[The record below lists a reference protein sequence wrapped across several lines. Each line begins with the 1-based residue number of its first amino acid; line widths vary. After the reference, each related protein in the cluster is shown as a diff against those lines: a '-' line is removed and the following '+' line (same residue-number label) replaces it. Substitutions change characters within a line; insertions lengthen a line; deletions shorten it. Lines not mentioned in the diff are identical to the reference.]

1 MATSSSN
8 ESGPTLPRQ
17 RMSRARLAVVISG
30 AGSNMLAI
38 DDACRR
44 GDLHADVVCVISNRA
59 DAAGLTHAAARGIPT
74 SLVTPI
80 NGESRE
86 SYDERLASV
95 IHAANADWIVL
106 AGYMRILSSH
116 FVGEFTGRLLNI
128 HPSLLPEH
136 KGLHTH
142 RRAIEARDAQHGA
155 TVHFVT
161 AELDG
166 GPRILR
172 GVLTLRPSD
181 DEESLQRRV
190 QRIEHA
196 IYPEALE
203 LLARGRLRQTDA
215 GAELDGQPLVEPLER
230 HFDF

>member
-1 MATSSSN
+1 
-8 ESGPTLPRQ
+8 
-17 RMSRARLAVVISG
+17 
-30 AGSNMLAI
+30 MLAI
-38 DDACRR
+38 DDACRS
-44 GDLHADVVCVISNRA
+44 GALQADVVGVISNRA
-59 DAAGLTHAAARGIPT
+59 DAAGLTKAQERGIPST
-74 SLVTPI
+74 LITPAAD
-80 NGESRE
+80 ESRQIF
-86 SYDERLASV
+86 DERLAEA
-95 IHAANADWIVL
+95 IRAAKADWIVL
-106 AGYMRILSSH
+106 AGYMRILSPQ
-116 FVGEFTGRLLNI
+116 FVQAFTGRLLNI
-128 HPSLLPEH
+128 HPSLLPAH

-172 GVLTLRPSD
+172 GVLTVRPEDTEDTLRH
-181 DEESLQRRV
+181 RV

-203 LLARGRLRQTDA
+203 LIARGRLRQTER

-230 HFDF
+230 RFNF

>member
-1 MATSSSN
+1 
-8 ESGPTLPRQ
+8 
-17 RMSRARLAVVISG
+17 
-30 AGSNMLAI
+30 
-38 DDACRR
+38 
-44 GDLHADVVCVISNRA
+44 
-59 DAAGLTHAAARGIPT
+59 
-74 SLVTPI
+74 
-80 NGESRE
+80 
-86 SYDERLASV
+86 
-95 IHAANADWIVL
+95 
-106 AGYMRILSSH
+106 MRILSSH
-116 FVGEFTGRLLNI
+116 FVQDFAGRLINI
-128 HPSLLPEH
+128 HPSLLPAH

-142 RRAIEARDAQHGA
+142 RRAIEAHDTQHGA

-172 GVLTLRPSD
+172 GVLTLHPSD
-181 DEESLQRRV
+181 DENSLQRRV

-203 LLARGRLRQTDA
+203 LLARARLRQTDT

>member
-1 MATSSSN
+1 
-8 ESGPTLPRQ
+8 
-17 RMSRARLAVVISG
+17 MSRARLVIVISG

-44 GDLHADVVCVISNRA
+44 GSLHADVVCVIINRT

-74 SLVTPI
+74 NAVTP
-80 NGESRE
+80 NPGESRE
-86 SYDERLASV
+86 SYDERLAAA
-95 IHAANADWIVL
+95 IHAVNADWIVL

-116 FVGEFTGRLLNI
+116 FVHEFAGRLINI
-128 HPSLLPEH
+128 HPSLLPAH

-142 RRAIEARDAQHGA
+142 RRAIEAHDTQHGA

-172 GVLTLRPSD
+172 GVLTLHPSD
-181 DEESLQRRV
+181 DENSLQRRV
-190 QRIEHA
+190 QRIEHT

-203 LLARGRLRQTDA
+203 LLARARLRQTDT

>member
-1 MATSSSN
+1 
-8 ESGPTLPRQ
+8 
-17 RMSRARLAVVISG
+17 MSRGRLAVVISG

-38 DDACRR
+38 DDVCRH
-44 GDLHADVVCVISNRA
+44 GALYADVVSVISNRA
-59 DAAGLTHAAARGIPT
+59 DAAGLAHAAERGIPT
-74 SLVTPI
+74 RLVTPI
-80 NGESRE
+80 PGESRE
-86 SYDERLASV
+86 SYDERLAV
-95 IHAANADWIVL
+95 AIHAVNANWIVL
-106 AGYMRILSSH
+106 AGFMRILSSD
-116 FVGEFTGRLLNI
+116 FVREFTGRLLNI
-128 HPSLLPEH
+128 HPSLLPAH

-142 RRAIEARDAQHGA
+142 QRAIEAGDTQHGA

-181 DEESLQRRV
+181 DAENLQRRV

-203 LLARGRLRQTDA
+203 LLARGRLRQADT

-230 HFDF
+230 RFDF

>member
-1 MATSSSN
+1 
-8 ESGPTLPRQ
+8 
-17 RMSRARLAVVISG
+17 
-30 AGSNMLAI
+30 MLAI
-38 DDACRR
+38 DDACRQ
-44 GDLHADVVCVISNRA
+44 GSVHADVACVISNRA
-59 DAAGLTHAAARGIPT
+59 EAAGLTHAAARGIAT
-74 SLVTPI
+74 NVVTPI
-80 NGESRE
+80 ADESRE
-86 SYDERLASV
+86 SYDERLAAA
-95 IHAANADWIVL
+95 IHAVNADWIVL
-106 AGYMRILSSH
+106 AGYMRILSNQ
-116 FVGEFTGRLLNI
+116 FVQEFAGRLINI
-128 HPSLLPEH
+128 HPSLLPAH

-142 RRAIEARDAQHGA
+142 RRAIEAHDTQHGA

-172 GVLTLRPSD
+172 GVLALRPGD
-181 DEESLQRRV
+181 DENTLQRRV

-203 LLARGRLRQTDA
+203 LLAQGRLRQTDL

>member
-1 MATSSSN
+1 
-8 ESGPTLPRQ
+8 
-17 RMSRARLAVVISG
+17 MSRARLVVVISG

-38 DDACRR
+38 DDACRS
-44 GDLHADVVCVISNRA
+44 GALQADVVGVISNRA
-59 DAAGLTHAAARGIPT
+59 DAAGLAKANERGIP
-74 SLVTPI
+74 SALLTP
-80 NGESRE
+80 NADESRE
-86 SYDERLASV
+86 TFDERLAEV
-95 IHAANADWIVL
+95 VRAAKADWIVL
-106 AGYMRILSSH
+106 AGYMRILSPQ
-116 FVGEFTGRLLNI
+116 FVQAFTGRLLNI
-128 HPSLLPEH
+128 HPSLLPAH

-142 RRAIEARDAQHGA
+142 RRAIEAHDAEHGA

-172 GVLTLRPSD
+172 GVLTIRPEDTEDTLRH
-181 DEESLQRRV
+181 RV

-203 LLARGRLRQTDA
+203 LIARGRLRQTER

-230 HFDF
+230 RFDF

>member
-1 MATSSSN
+1 
-8 ESGPTLPRQ
+8 
-17 RMSRARLAVVISG
+17 MSRARLVVVISG

-38 DDACRR
+38 ADACRS
-44 GDLHADVVCVISNRA
+44 GALQADVVGVISNRA
-59 DAAGLTHAAARGIPT
+59 DAAGLTKANERGIPST
-74 SLVTPI
+74 LITPAAD
-80 NGESRE
+80 ESRQIF
-86 SYDERLASV
+86 DERLAEA
-95 IHAANADWIVL
+95 IRAAKADWIVL
-106 AGYMRILSSH
+106 AGYMRILSPQ
-116 FVGEFTGRLLNI
+116 FVQAFTGRLLNI
-128 HPSLLPEH
+128 HPSLLPAH

-142 RRAIEARDAQHGA
+142 RRAIEAHDEQHGA

-172 GVLTLRPSD
+172 GVLTVQPEDTEDTLRH
-181 DEESLQRRV
+181 RV

-203 LLARGRLRQTDA
+203 LIARGRLRQTER

-230 HFDF
+230 RFEF